1 MIDFMNI
8 EENISDEMLAAYI
21 DGNATPEES
30 SMIQN
35 ALGNDELLTEAIDIV
50 NDCVPFGNGDW
61 GKSFDTIDMSDLGLS
76 SIADFGNEPI
86 ASMEALSFEGD
97 NLFGAAINM
106 VDVAEDSSELV
117 EDKQSS
123 SDDTSTTDDTDS
135 WQNTDDIDNIDTLTY

>member
-1 MIDFMNI
+1 MIDFMNFG
-8 EENISDEMLAAYI
+8 ENISDEMLAAYI

-30 SMIQN
+30 FMIQN
-35 ALGNDELLTEAIDIV
+35 ALGTDELLAEAIDIV
-50 NDCVPFGNGDW
+50 NDSVPFGNGDW
-61 GKSFDTIDMSDLGLS
+61 GKSFDTIDMPDLGLS

-86 ASMEALSFEGD
+86 ASMDDLSFEGD

-123 SDDTSTTDDTDS
+123 SDDTATTDDTES